1 MDVVFVF
8 KVFYHRF
15 RRTQVTI
22 AAGAGGH
29 VKVTMFVY
37 LTAELCVMMM
47 MMVVNNIVKLF
58 YGSLD

>member
-1 MDVVFVF
+1 MDVVLVF

-47 MMVVNNIVKLF
+47 VVDNIVKLF
-58 YGSLD
+58 YGPLIE

>member
-47 MMVVNNIVKLF
+47 MMVVNYIVKLF
-58 YGSLD
+58 YDSLD

>member
-8 KVFYHRF
+8 KVFYHRS

-47 MMVVNNIVKLF
+47 MVVNNIVKLF
-58 YGSLD
+58 YDSLD